1 MRLLYTLTNIVIVLA
16 LCNTFFRGAKTVPK
30 KPTKIPHGR
39 WQREIAAMPKKA
51 SKSFP
56 PEEVR
61 RTMLAF
67 YRAAKSMDRFPSM
80 ATQSDGSVLVKLDCE
95 RGAK

>member
-1 MRLLYTLTNIVIVLA
+1 MRLLYALTNIVIVLA

-39 WQREIAAMPKKA
+39 WQREIAVMPTKSKK
-51 SKSFP
+51 KFP

-67 YRAAKSMDRFPSM
+67 YRAAKSMDRHPSM
-80 ATQSDGSVLVKLDCE
+80 STQADGSVIITLDTK